1 MARKKVILQRI
12 ANDAIRRATFKKR
25 RKGLMKKASELAT
38 LCGVDACVVV
48 YGEGELQATEVWPSP
63 AAATGV
69 LERFKAMPEL
79 DQYKKMTDLEGWFR
93 QHTAKLREQVDKA
106 RRENHDRETA
116 LLLHDVM
123 AGRRS
128 FAGLTIEQVLH
139 DVMAGRRSFAG
150 LTIEQ
155 VTSLGWMVEARLKS
169 ISDRLQQLG
178 EQPILPTPAPLPLP
192 VAAVLPPDH
201 PTAGYSYTMGVQMEA
216 PIHHEGLLMD
226 VGGDISSVVY
236 GGFGGGDGS
245 NSSAG
250 ADMMQLGNGNAGAG
264 FAWGA
269 GPDASSSSPPM

>member
-63 AAATGV
+63 AAAAGV

-106 RRENHDRETA
+106 RRENTDRETA
-116 LLLHDVM
+116 LLLHDVI
-123 AGRRS
+123 S
-128 FAGLTIEQVLH
+128 
-139 DVMAGRRSFAG
+139 GRRSFAG

-169 ISDRLQQLG
+169 VSDRLQQLG

-201 PTAGYSYTMGVQMEA
+201 PTAGYTMGVKMEA
-216 PIHHEGLLMD
+216 PIHHESLLMD

-236 GGFGGGDGS
+236 GWFGGCDGS

-264 FAWGA
+264 LAWGA
-269 GPDASSSSPPM
+269 GPGASSSSPHT